1 MNYVAIIIIT
11 FISGV
16 VGTGLGGVIGAIL
29 NGKSHKEVSLLLAFA
44 AGVMFSVVCFDLMET
59 SLSYLETINFTSIMM
74 VCVTIIL
81 GYLVVWGLNILIDN
95 YTNKEVNHVDNAHPK
110 TADDLNELIH
120 ADHYQYHKE
129 NNTQLFVAGLVM
141 MGAIALHNFPE
152 GVVIGVSYAKEKD
165 LLDVLFSSSG
175 FIMAVIIGLHNIP
188 EGMAVSVPLI
198 SGGMSKPK
206 AVLLTALSGLPTVIG
221 AVAGYLLGGLGTS
234 ALLVSLGLA
243 SGAMLYVILGELL
256 PEAILMYKSKLPSLS
271 SFIGILVG
279 FILVNL

>member
-29 NGKSHKEVSLLLAFA
+29 NGKSYKEVSLLLAFA
-44 AGVMFSVVCFDLMET
+44 GGVMLSVVCFDLMQT
-59 SLSYLETINFTSIMM
+59 SVSYLEVKNLTSILL
-74 VCVTIIL
+74 VCATIVI
-81 GYLVVWGLNILIDN
+81 GYLVVWGLNVLIDN
-95 YTNKEVNHVDNAHPK
+95 YTNKEVNHVDNDHPK

-129 NNTQLFVAGLVM
+129 KNTQLFIAGLVM

-152 GVVIGVSYAKEKD
+152 GVVIGVSYAKETD
-165 LLDVLFSSSG
+165 LLKTLFSSSG
-175 FIMAVIIGLHNIP
+175 FIMAAIIGLHNIP

-198 SGGMSKPK
+198 SGGMSKGK
-206 AVLLTALSGLPTVIG
+206 AILLTALSGFPTVIG
-221 AVAGYLLGGLGTS
+221 AVVGYLLGGLGKG
-234 ALLVSLGLA
+234 ALLVSLGFA

-256 PEAILMYKSKLPSLS
+256 PEAILMYKSKLPALS

-279 FILVNL
+279 FILVTL